1 MVDLIK
7 LFTPVE
13 SLDPEQAKDY
23 VASHEE
29 GTYTLLDVRQPSE
42 YEESHIPGAKLA
54 PLPQLSDSLN
64 QLDKS
69 KPTLVYC
76 AVGGRSRVAAQLL
89 AGRGFK
95 HVYNLKGGIKAWLG
109 QTAEGPQDLDLDL
122 IPQEETPE
130 GIFRVSF
137 GMESVL
143 AEFYR
148 SIAEKSEDSQL
159 AGLLLKLA
167 SVEEKHK
174 EYLRDLYRSL
184 TSSATDTAD
193 LESQACVRM
202 MEGGFE
208 IHEFTR
214 KYEPFL
220 KKREDLLDLSMMLE
234 TQALD
239 LYLRFSDK
247 VSDEKSKQMLF
258 KIADEE
264 KGHLAALGR
273 LREETLASERQRKG

>member
-7 LFTPVE
+7 LFTPAE

-42 YEESHIPGAKLA
+42 YEESHIPGAKLV
-54 PLPQLSDSLN
+54 PLPQLSDSLD
-64 QLDKS
+64 QLDRD

-76 AVGGRSRVAAQLL
+76 AVGGRSRLAAQLL

-95 HVYNLKGGIKAWLG
+95 QVYNLKGGIKAWLG
-109 QTAEGPQDLDLDL
+109 ETAEGPQELDLDL
-122 IPQEETPE
+122 IPEEETPE

-143 AEFYR
+143 EDFYR
-148 SIAEKSEDSQL
+148 SIAEKSED
-159 AGLLLKLA
+159 AKVTNLLLSLA

-174 EYLRDLYRSL
+174 EYLRELYRSL
-184 TSSATDTAD
+184 TSSASDTAD
-193 LESQACVRM
+193 LESQACIRM

-208 IHEFTR
+208 IHEFSK
-214 KYEPFL
+214 KYETFT

-239 LYLRFSDK
+239 LYLRFSDR
-247 VSDEKSKQMLF
+247 VVDEKSKQMLL

-273 LREETLASERQRKG
+273 LRGATSGS